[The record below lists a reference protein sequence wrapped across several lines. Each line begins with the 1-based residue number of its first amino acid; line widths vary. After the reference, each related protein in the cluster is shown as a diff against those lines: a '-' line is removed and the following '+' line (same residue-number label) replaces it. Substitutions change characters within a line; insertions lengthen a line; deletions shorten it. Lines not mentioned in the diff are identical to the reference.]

1 MDDLEAVSD
10 AHMNGMPSKAQAGFT
25 LLELLI
31 ALAVTSAVV
40 ALTLAAV
47 GVIGRTEERNQRV
60 AERSE
65 RMLVVSQWLGRKFDG
80 LRMLSRRDGNI
91 FVNFFS
97 GNAAGVIWVA
107 PLPERG
113 DAGGLYVFRSNP
125 LRHDDG
131 RVDLSIE
138 AVPYDGALMALDWS
152 QALRETL
159 LTDVKTLQWHY
170 QDGQTG
176 QWTQQWDAAKAQYPA
191 RVRLEVGDARGA
203 WPPLVFPLVRA
214 R

>member
-1 MDDLEAVSD
+1 VDHLEAVQVCVMSR
-10 AHMNGMPSKAQAGFT
+10 AFRKTSRGFT

-31 ALAVTSAVV
+31 ALAVTAAVV
-40 ALTLAAV
+40 ALMFAGV
-47 GVIGRTEERNQRV
+47 GVIGRSTERSQRV
-60 AERSE
+60 IERSE
-65 RMLVVSQWLGRKFDG
+65 RMMVVSQWLGRKFDT
-80 LRMLSRRDGNI
+80 LRLLSRRNENT

-113 DAGGLYVFRSNP
+113 DAGGLYVFRTNP
-125 LRHDDG
+125 LRHQDG

-152 QALRETL
+152 RALRETL
-159 LTDVKTLQWHY
+159 LADVRTLQWHY

-176 QWTQQWDAAKAQYPA
+176 EWTQQWDSAKAQYPA
-191 RVRLEVGDARGA
+191 RIRVEIADAQGD
-203 WPPLVFPLVRA
+203 WPALVFPLVRA

>member
-1 MDDLEAVSD
+1 MIRGSRK
-10 AHMNGMPSKAQAGFT
+10 SSRGFT

-40 ALTLAAV
+40 ALMFAGV
-47 GVIGRTEERNQRV
+47 GVIGRSQERNQRV
-60 AERSE
+60 IERSE
-65 RMLVVSQWLGRKFDG
+65 RMLVVSQWLGRKFDT
-80 LRMLSRRDGNI
+80 LRLLSRRDENI

-97 GNAAGVIWVA
+97 GNAAGAIWVA

-113 DAGGLYVFRSNP
+113 DAGGLYVFRTTP
-125 LRHDDG
+125 LRHGDG
-131 RVDLSIE
+131 RVDLSVE

-152 QALRETL
+152 RALRETL
-159 LTDVKTLQWHY
+159 LTDVRTLQWHY

-176 QWTQQWDAAKAQYPA
+176 QWTQQWDSAKAYYPA
-191 RVRLEVGDARGA
+191 RIRVEVADARGD
-203 WPPLVFPLVRA
+203 WPSLVFPLVRA

>member
-1 MDDLEAVSD
+1 MRRVS
-10 AHMNGMPSKAQAGFT
+10 SKRHAGFT

-47 GVIGRTEERNQRV
+47 GVIGRSEERNQRI

-80 LRMLSRRDGNI
+80 LRLLSRRDGNI

-113 DAGGLYVFRSNP
+113 DAGGLYVFRTNP
-125 LRHDDG
+125 LRHADG
-131 RVDLSIE
+131 RVDLSVE
-138 AVPYDGALMALDWS
+138 AVPYDGALMALEWNN
-152 QALRETL
+152 ALRETL

-176 QWTQQWDAAKAQYPA
+176 QWTQQWDAARANYPA
-191 RVRLEVGDARGA
+191 RVRLEVGDARGE
-203 WPPLVFPLVRA
+203 WPPLVFALVRA

>member
-1 MDDLEAVSD
+1 MSRVLPRS
-10 AHMNGMPSKAQAGFT
+10 SRGFT

-40 ALTLAAV
+40 ALMFAGV
-47 GVIGRTEERNQRV
+47 GVIGRSEERNQRV
-60 AERSE
+60 IERSE
-65 RMLVVSQWLGRKFDG
+65 RMLVVSQFDTLRLLGRREG
-80 LRMLSRRDGNI
+80 AG

-97 GNAAGVIWVA
+97 GNAAGLLWVA

-113 DAGGLYVFRSNP
+113 EGGGLYVFRMTP
-125 LRHDDG
+125 LRHAGG
-131 RVDLSIE
+131 RVDLSVE
-138 AVPYDGALMALDWS
+138 AVPYDGALMELDWNR
-152 QALRETL
+152 ALRETL
-159 LTDVKTLQWHY
+159 LADVSTLQWHY

-176 QWTQQWDAAKAQYPA
+176 EWAQEWDAARAGYPA
-191 RVRLEVGDARGA
+191 RIRLEVADARGE